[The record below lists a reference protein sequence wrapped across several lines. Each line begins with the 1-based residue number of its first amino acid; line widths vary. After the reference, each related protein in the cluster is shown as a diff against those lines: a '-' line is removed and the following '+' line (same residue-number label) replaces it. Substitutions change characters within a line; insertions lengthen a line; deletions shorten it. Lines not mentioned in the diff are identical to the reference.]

1 MQAPP
6 PASRQPMRHPQPLL
20 MDEEACLV
28 MQGQGA
34 EAGGA
39 HAQSV
44 SVPISSAASQ
54 AEHAPSRAL
63 HTASSPLMAARCAA
77 AISPQLDAWGG
88 GQEGVCA
95 QGRLGKRAHE
105 TNTGH
110 APLSAQEPSLPRP
123 AHRSRAVPPRR
134 QAQGCGGGGRGRR
147 VPPAKQHSAGHI
159 SNLLALQQRTPRSH
173 AHTQYTAPHHADTHR
188 VRTVRW
194 SGTGTAG
201 GRRGRGP

>member
-6 PASRQPMRHPQPLL
+6 PASRPPMRHPQPLL

-54 AEHAPSRAL
+54 SVHAPSRAL
-63 HTASSPLMAARCAA
+63 HTASSPLMAARCEA
-77 AISPQLDAWGG
+77 AISPQRDAWGG
-88 GQEGVCA
+88 GQEGVGA
-95 QGRLGKRAHE
+95 QGRVGKRAHE

-110 APLSAQEPSLPRP
+110 APLSAQEPPLPRP
-123 AHRSRAVPPRR
+123 AHRSKAAPPRR
-134 QAQGCGGGGRGRR
+134 QAQGCGGGGAGQACAASQAAQRGDKFQICWRCSRGRR
-147 VPPAKQHSAGHI
+147 
-159 SNLLALQQRTPRSH
+159 ALTHTRS
-173 AHTQYTAPHHADTHR
+173 TQHHADTHR